1 MEVHTINGLA
11 YVVLWHVFLGE
22 FFDSLDSF
30 IDTSGLN
37 YGLVI
42 LCLMS
47 PLPLDETLSII
58 CDRLLE

>member
-11 YVVLWHVFLGE
+11 YYVVLWHVFLGE

-30 IDTSGLN
+30 IDASGLN

-47 PLPLDETLSII
+47 PPPTG
-58 CDRLLE
+58 